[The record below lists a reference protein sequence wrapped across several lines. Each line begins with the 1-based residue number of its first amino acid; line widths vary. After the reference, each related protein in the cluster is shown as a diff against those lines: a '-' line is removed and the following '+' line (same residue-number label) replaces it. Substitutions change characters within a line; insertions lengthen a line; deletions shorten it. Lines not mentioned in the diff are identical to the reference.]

1 MSQRS
6 ASILRQ
12 AQDEVTALPHR
23 FGQVVMRSVLVS
35 REVQFVE
42 ALA

>member
-12 AQDEVTALPHR
+12 AQDEVMALAQR
-23 FGQVVMRSVLVS
+23 FGHVVMRSVLVS
-35 REVQFVE
+35 REVQLVD